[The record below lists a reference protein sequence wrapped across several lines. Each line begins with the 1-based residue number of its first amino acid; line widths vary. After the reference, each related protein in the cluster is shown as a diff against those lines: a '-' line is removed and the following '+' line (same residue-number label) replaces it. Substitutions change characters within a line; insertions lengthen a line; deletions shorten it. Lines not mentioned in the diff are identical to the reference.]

1 MHIKSIEI
9 VGFKSYSNVK
19 VELDSHHKRVPPRP
33 RRRRAPPL
41 RRSFIH

>member
-19 VELDSHHKRVPPRP
+19 VELDSHHKRVP
-33 RRRRAPPL
+33 RRAPPG
-41 RRSFIH
+41 RHSGAR